1 MENEVK
7 TEAQAPQQ
15 SSSTKKTAEERKALL
30 AQAIQ
35 TQVVG
40 GGRIESQSDF
50 QAVVI
55 KGHKVNHVLHFII
68 GFFTFFVWWIVWAII
83 ANTGGEKRS
92 MVSVDEFGN
101 VMVQRISK
109 S

>member
-7 TEAQAPQQ
+7 TDVVQQ
-15 SSSTKKTAEERKALL
+15 QNTTKKSVEERKALL
-30 AQAIQ
+30 AQTLQ

-68 GFFTFFVWWIVWAII
+68 GFFTLFLWWIVWAII
-83 ANTGGEKRS
+83 AITGGEKRS
-92 MVSVDEFGN
+92 LLSVDEFGN
-101 VMVQRISK
+101 VLVQKISK

>member
-1 MENEVK
+1 MDNEVK
-7 TEAQAPQQ
+7 TDGATPAPEQ
-15 SSSTKKTAEERKALL
+15 SSSKKTAEERKALL

-35 TQVVG
+35 SQVVA

-68 GFFTFFVWWIVWAII
+68 GFFTLFLWWIVWAVI
-83 ANTGGEKRS
+83 AITGGEKREL
-92 MVSVDEFGN
+92 VSVDEYGN
-101 VMVQRISK
+101 VLVQRINK
-109 S
+109 

>member
-7 TEAQAPQQ
+7 TDVVQQ
-15 SSSTKKTAEERKALL
+15 QNTTKKSTEERKALL
-30 AQAIQ
+30 AQTLQ

-68 GFFTFFVWWIVWAII
+68 GFFTLFLWWIVWAII
-83 ANTGGEKRS
+83 AITGGEKRS
-92 MVSVDEFGN
+92 LLSVDEFGN
-101 VMVQRISK
+101 VLVQKISK

>member
-7 TEAQAPQQ
+7 TDVVQQ
-15 SSSTKKTAEERKALL
+15 QNTTKKSTEERKALL
-30 AQAIQ
+30 AQTLQ

-68 GFFTFFVWWIVWAII
+68 GFFTLFLWWVVWAII
-83 ANTGGEKRS
+83 AITGGEKRS
-92 MVSVDEFGN
+92 LLSVDEFGN
-101 VMVQRISK
+101 VLVQKISK

>member
-1 MENEVK
+1 MDNEVK
-7 TEAQAPQQ
+7 TDAAAPQQ
-15 SSSTKKTAEERKALL
+15 TSTKKTAEERKALL

-40 GGRIESQSDF
+40 GGRVESQSDF
-50 QAVVI
+50 QAVII

-68 GFFTFFVWWIVWAII
+68 GFFTFFLWWIVWAVI
-83 ANTGGEKRS
+83 AITGGEKRS
-92 MVSVDEFGN
+92 MISVDEFGN
-101 VMVQRISK
+101 VLVQRISK

>member
-7 TEAQAPQQ
+7 TDAPQQ
-15 SSSTKKTAEERKALL
+15 NTVKKTADERKALL
-30 AQAIQ
+30 AQALQ

-50 QAVVI
+50 QAVII

-68 GFFTFFVWWIVWAII
+68 GLFTLLLWWIVWLVI
-83 ANTGGEKRS
+83 AVTGGEKRIL
-92 MVSVDEFGN
+92 VSVDEFGN
-101 VMVQRISK
+101 VLVQKISK
-109 S
+109 

>member
-7 TEAQAPQQ
+7 TDAPVQQ
-15 SSSTKKTAEERKALL
+15 NTAKKTADERKALL
-30 AQAIQ
+30 AQAVQ

-50 QAVVI
+50 QAVII

-68 GFFTFFVWWIVWAII
+68 GFFTLFIWWIVWAII
-83 ANTGGEKRS
+83 AITGGEKRS
-92 MVSVDEFGN
+92 MVTVDEFGN
-101 VMVQRISK
+101 VMVQKISK

>member
-7 TEAQAPQQ
+7 TDAAAPQQ
-15 SSSTKKTAEERKALL
+15 SSTTKKTAEERKALL

-35 TQVVG
+35 SQVVA
-40 GGRIESQSDF
+40 GGRVESQSDF
-50 QAVVI
+50 QAVII

-68 GFFTFFVWWIVWAII
+68 GFFTFFLWWIVWAVM
-83 ANTGGEKRS
+83 AATGGEKREL
-92 MVSVDEFGN
+92 VSVDEFGN
-101 VMVQRISK
+101 VLVQRISK

>member
-7 TEAQAPQQ
+7 TDAPAPQQ
-15 SSSTKKTAEERKALL
+15 NSTKKSAEDRKALL

-50 QAVVI
+50 QAVII

-68 GFFTFFVWWIVWAII
+68 GFFTFFLWWIVWAVI
-83 ANTGGEKRS
+83 AITGGEKRS
-92 MVSVDEFGN
+92 MVTVDEFGN
-101 VMVQRISK
+101 VMVQKISK

>member
-7 TEAQAPQQ
+7 TDVTAPQTN
-15 SSSTKKTAEERKALL
+15 STRKSAEDRKALL

-50 QAVVI
+50 QAVI
-55 KGHKVNHVLHFII
+55 LKGHKVNHVLHFIV
-68 GFFTFFVWWIVWAII
+68 GFFTFFMWWIVWVII
-83 ANTGGEKRS
+83 AITGGEKRS
-92 MVSVDEFGN
+92 MVTVDEFGN
-101 VMVQRISK
+101 VMVQKISK